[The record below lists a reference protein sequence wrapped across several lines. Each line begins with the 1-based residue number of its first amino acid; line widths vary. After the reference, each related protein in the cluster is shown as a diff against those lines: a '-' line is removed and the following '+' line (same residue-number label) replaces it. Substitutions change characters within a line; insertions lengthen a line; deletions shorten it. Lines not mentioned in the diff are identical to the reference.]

1 MPINELPRRATR
13 VLVASIGAAI
23 CTISAS
29 SPTSA
34 SQIENTTI
42 TAVGVGPNYDS
53 ACLVECMLISLAS
66 TPTGSSCLMDS
77 GWHYAIDISTAKGR
91 VLAAAVLAAKSSG
104 SEVQVVGL
112 NTCVFNGRVERIGN
126 FVVR

>member
-1 MPINELPRRATR
+1 MTRNELPRAITRA
-13 VLVASIGAAI
+13 LVAIIGVAA
-23 CTISAS
+23 CTIGAS
-29 SPTSA
+29 SPAFA

-53 ACLVECMLISLAS
+53 VCGFECLLISLAS
-66 TPTGSSCLMDS
+66 TPTGSSCLMDA

-91 VLAAAVLAAKSSG
+91 VLAATVLAAKSSD

-112 NTCVFNGRVERIGN
+112 NTCVFNNRVERIAN